1 MYVLRCYL
9 RTGLNFDYLFEDI
22 GTATAAFDGVRTCRL
37 DPQPIQ
43 ISDDAGRTGGFDG
56 KDVLAESLLDIDAE
70 ARSLVRLGLA
80 ISNANEIERRRLGI
94 VASSPG
100 QNSWSPPPSAEFG
113 EQRFPPPPVERQNRG
128 RGALNDLL
136 PPEDV
141 DHLPEP
147 MPRFSS

>member
-9 RTGLNFDYLFEDI
+9 RTGLTFDYLFEDLGI
-22 GTATAAFDGVRTCRL
+22 ATAAFDGVRACRL

-56 KDVLAESLLDIDAE
+56 KDVLAESLVDIDAE

-80 ISNANEIERRRLGI
+80 ISNANEIERRKQGI
-94 VASSPG
+94 VDASSPG
-100 QNSWSPPPSAEFG
+100 ENRWLAGG
-113 EQRFPPPPVERQNRG
+113 EQRWPPPPVERQNRG

-141 DHLPEP
+141 DPLPER